1 MGRYSRKD
9 MIEFA
14 NFAKSYQSPRNVTE
28 AYKHYLKGG
37 RIKTKVSPMKR
48 VRQATIV
55 FLDDKII
62 KNRYNIVDRLATTT
76 EIDNSVIESWND
88 VNGVLFLKSI

>member
-1 MGRYSRKD
+1 
-9 MIEFA
+9 
-14 NFAKSYQSPRNVTE
+14 
-28 AYKHYLKGG
+28 
-37 RIKTKVSPMKR
+37 MKR

-76 EIDNSVIESWND
+76 EIDNSVIVSWND
-88 VNGVLFLKSI
+88 VNGVLFLKSN